1 MEEVV
6 CRDWPD
12 FETMEPCEQ
21 AVGTEGYVVWKASVA
36 ELWYGQHVAELAI
49 SVLLDPSA
57 FVLFSRTGHRGGQR
71 CVLPCVDSWPHLDG
85 ARNHRADADALWPF
99 GINDRLRAMYF
110 YSLLSVQHPQ
120 TESGS
125 DAPMQE
131 RFRGLEQAETNKSLR
146 DFDPTCMLATVCP
159 YCAAVCM
166 SDPQLLNDLQK
177 RSDLSDASWVEIR
190 RSSQV
195 GWLLSVLG
203 FEGRKYKHKRDTSE
217 ASDAFIDT
225 YRLFKMHVAS
235 RAKGIYCRLQRGI

>member
-1 MEEVV
+1 
-6 CRDWPD
+6 
-12 FETMEPCEQ
+12 
-21 AVGTEGYVVWKASVA
+21 
-36 ELWYGQHVAELAI
+36 
-49 SVLLDPSA
+49 
-57 FVLFSRTGHRGGQR
+57 
-71 CVLPCVDSWPHLDG
+71 
-85 ARNHRADADALWPF
+85 
-99 GINDRLRAMYF
+99 MYF

-203 FEGRKYKHKRDTSE
+203 FEGRKYKHKRDRPVMLSLTLTGSLRCMWPAE
-217 ASDAFIDT
+217 PKGFT
-225 YRLFKMHVAS
+225 VAS
-235 RAKGIYCRLQRGI
+235 KGEFKFSLSKSLMCSDFDIMLFEQFACQLFMSQRKRDGLSPQEMDPSP